1 MSEVL
6 QPHKFSY
13 ISSDIL
19 REKKPLCILTQTCIQ
34 KNIYYG
40 KKNQQI
46 LPFKDMSTKR
56 YSIKTGYL
64 NLDLDH
70 INSCQKKF
78 LPRLLY
84 PLKNQNDIL

>member
-1 MSEVL
+1 MA
-6 QPHKFSY
+6 
-13 ISSDIL
+13 
-19 REKKPLCILTQTCIQ
+19 
-34 KNIYYG
+34 

-56 YSIKTGYL
+56 YPIKTGYL

-84 PLKNQNDIL
+84 PFKNQNDIL